1 MSFVFWERCGVNVAS
16 LSRVGLLKRFGF
28 TLFALVVYRLGTYI
42 PIPGI
47 NLSVI
52 EEIVSGHTAGVLGIF
67 NVFSGGA
74 LGRMTIFAL
83 NVMPYIVASIMVQL
97 LTAAIPALNEMRQ
110 EGEIGRN
117 KINSYTRYLAV
128 VFCVIQ
134 GLMVLLGLERMNT
147 PDVTVVMDP
156 GMTFRIVGVSSM
168 LAGTMFLLWLGERI
182 NLRGI
187 GNGISLII
195 FVGIIS
201 ELPSSISSIFLLG
214 KRGEITGFAVF
225 AMLLAFL
232 ALFLLII
239 FFERSYRRVLVQY
252 PKRQVGSRFYNS
264 DSSYMPLKI
273 NISGVIPPIFAN
285 ALMLSLMTLAK
296 FNSGAPWADFIV
308 QYFSADSM
316 LYIAMYIAL
325 IVFFTFFYTSLVF
338 DAKETS
344 EMLKKNGGFIPGKR
358 PGNSTREYF
367 EAVIKRLTVIGSLYL
382 AVVCVVPEIMRHYY
396 AISFTLGGTSFLII
410 VNVINDTFSQVQTQ
424 IYSGRYSSLMKKSE
438 LWKKVK

>member
-1 MSFVFWERCGVNVAS
+1 MGAS
-16 LSRVGLLKRFGF
+16 SLGNAGLLRRFGF
-28 TLFALVVYRLGTYI
+28 TLLALIIYRLGTYI

-47 NLSVI
+47 NLNVI
-52 EEIVSGHTAGVLGIF
+52 ERIVSDHSTGVLGIF

-97 LTAAIPALNEMRQ
+97 LTVAIPALNEIRQ
-110 EGEIGRN
+110 EGELGRI
-117 KINSYTRYLAV
+117 KINSYTRYLTV
-128 VFCVIQ
+128 IFCLVQ
-134 GLMVLLGLERMNT
+134 GFMILLGLERMNT
-147 PDVTVVMDP
+147 DEVMVVIDP
-156 GMTFRIVGVSSM
+156 GVTFRVVGISSL

-182 NLRGI
+182 NLKGI

-201 ELPSSISSIFLLG
+201 ELPGSITSVFLLG
-214 KRGEITGFAVF
+214 KRGEISGFTV
-225 AMLLAFL
+225 LAIVAAFF

-239 FFERSYRRVLVQY
+239 FFERSYRKVLVQY
-252 PKRQVGSRFYNS
+252 PKRQAGGRFYNS

-296 FNSGAPWADFIV
+296 FYSGYAWSDFILGHLSSEGV
-308 QYFSADSM
+308 
-316 LYIAMYIAL
+316 LYVAL
-325 IVFFTFFYTSLVF
+325 YVGLIMFFAFFYTSLVF
-338 DAKETS
+338 DSKETS

-358 PGNSTREYF
+358 PGRGTQMYF
-367 EAVIKRLTVIGSLYL
+367 DQVVKRLTVIGAVYL
-382 AVVCVVPEIMRHYY
+382 SVVCVVPEIVRHYC
-396 AISFTLGGTSFLII
+396 AVSFTLGGTSFLII

-424 IYSGRYSSLMKKSE
+424 IYTGRYGALMKKSE
-438 LWKKVK
+438 LWKKIR